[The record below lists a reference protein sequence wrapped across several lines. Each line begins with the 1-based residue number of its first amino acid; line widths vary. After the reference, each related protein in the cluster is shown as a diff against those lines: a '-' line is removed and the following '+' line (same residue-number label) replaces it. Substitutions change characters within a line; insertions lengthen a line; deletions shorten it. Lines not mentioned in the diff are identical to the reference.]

1 MKNTIAIGSGF
12 VEIAHQIF
20 PSSHS
25 LAQTF
30 DQLGVHI
37 CEEDRTSVQISSFVQ
52 FVRKPNNA
60 NRKNETWR
68 RPTTKTMP
76 ISNLPDPFFYI
87 DRLCGKNQIT
97 GHV

>member
-12 VEIAHQIF
+12 VQIAHQIF

-37 CEEDRTSVQISSFVQ
+37 CEDDRTAVQL
-52 FVRKPNNA
+52 VRSLLIKFEA
-60 NRKNETWR
+60 KSQNETWR
-68 RPTTKTMP
+68 RPTTKTMR
-76 ISNLPDPFFYI
+76 ISNLPDPRFLSI
-87 DRLCGKNQIT
+87 DCCGKNQST